1 MRAVW
6 TGLVSFTLVAAA
18 ATLTMPIGLGA
29 AGSDGPGIAGGG
41 RINATDI
48 FGGYFEEA
56 AELTIRAG
64 VNPGGGA
71 FGRISLVARGD
82 FAAAWGACPYDP
94 RCEDYPN
101 LGTATL
107 DLNGI
112 VARVSSVGDT
122 VEVSGTL
129 TEVDHGK
136 GTGVIFREEEVP
148 FVITA
153 TEGSTSFVLQFC
165 AVPPFTMDMADGTL
179 AVQASAAPSGLL
191 ARPSVRPSA
200 LACQAPKH

>member
-18 ATLTMPIGLGA
+18 ATLAMPIGLGA
-29 AGSDGPGIAGGG
+29 FGPAGPGITGGG
-41 RINATDI
+41 RVNATDI
-48 FGGYFEEA
+48 FGGYFNDA
-56 AELTIRAG
+56 AALTIRAG
-64 VNPGGGA
+64 VSPGGGA
-71 FGRISLVARGD
+71 FGRLSLVARGD

-112 VARVSSVGDT
+112 VASVTSTGDT

-136 GTGVIFREEEVP
+136 GTGVIFFEENVP
-148 FVITA
+148 FLITA

-165 AVPPFTMDMADGTL
+165 AVPPFMMDMADGTL
-179 AVQASAAPSGLL
+179 AVHAGAAPIGLL
-191 ARPSVRPSA
+191 ARPAVRPAA
-200 LACQAPKH
+200 LPCQGSRH

>member
-1 MRAVW
+1 MRVVW
-6 TGLVSFTLVAAA
+6 TGLVSFTLVAAV
-18 ATLTMPIGLGA
+18 ATLATPIELGA
-29 AGSDGPGIAGGG
+29 IGRAGPGITGGG
-41 RINATDI
+41 RVNATDT
-48 FGGYFEEA
+48 FGGYFEDA
-56 AELTIRAG
+56 AAVTIRAG
-64 VNPGGGA
+64 VNPSGGA
-71 FGRISLVARGD
+71 YGRISLVARGD
-82 FAAAWGACPYDP
+82 FASAWGACPYDP

-107 DLNGI
+107 DLNGT
-112 VARVSSVGDT
+112 VASVTSIGDT

-136 GTGVIFREEEVP
+136 GKGVIFFEENVP

-179 AVQASAAPSGLL
+179 AVYASTAQTGLL
-191 ARPSVRPSA
+191 VRPAARAAA
-200 LACQAPKH
+200 LPCQGPRH

>member
-1 MRAVW
+1 
-6 TGLVSFTLVAAA
+6 
-18 ATLTMPIGLGA
+18 MPTALGA
-29 AGSDGPGIAGGG
+29 FSPAGPEITGGG
-41 RINATDI
+41 RVNATDI
-48 FGGYFEEA
+48 FGGYFEDA
-56 AELTIRAG
+56 AALTIRAG
-64 VNPGGGA
+64 VNPAGTA

-94 RCEDYPN
+94 RCEDFPN

-107 DLNGI
+107 DLNGS
-112 VARVSSVGDT
+112 VASVTSIGDT

-136 GTGVIFREEEVP
+136 GTGVIFFEENVP

-179 AVQASAAPSGLL
+179 AVHASTAPIGLL
-191 ARPSVRPSA
+191 ARPAARAAA
-200 LACQAPKH
+200 LSCPGSRH